1 VAPRLWGSLHLVYQ
15 YTFDIIKIIRTGNKL
30 ATTVYD
36 VEEIELQNGNKVKLK
51 PLSIKEL
58 RKFMVVIAKTGQVS
72 TEDDTLNILIEAC
85 GVALEKQLPELV
97 ADRDAFEDALDV
109 PTINRILEV
118 CGGINMSDPNQ
129 LAATVL
135 AGQN

>member
-1 VAPRLWGSLHLVYQ
+1 M
-15 YTFDIIKIIRTGNKL
+15 

>member
-1 VAPRLWGSLHLVYQ
+1 M
-15 YTFDIIKIIRTGNKL
+15 

-51 PLSIKEL
+51 PLSIKQL
-58 RKFMVVIAKTGQVS
+58 RKFMAAVQKTQEA
-72 TEDDTLNILIEAC
+72 TDENATLSVLIDAC
-85 GVALEKQLPELV
+85 AVALETQLPDLV
-97 ADRDAFEDALDV
+97 KDRDLLEEALDV

-118 CGGINMSDPNQ
+118 CGGIKMDDPN
-129 LAATVL
+129 LIAAAVL

>member
-1 VAPRLWGSLHLVYQ
+1 M
-15 YTFDIIKIIRTGNKL
+15 

-36 VEEIELQNGNKVKLK
+36 VEEIQLQNGATVKLK
-51 PLSIKEL
+51 PLTIKEL
-58 RKFMVVIAKTGQVS
+58 RKFMVVIQKTAEVTS
-72 TEDDTLNILIEAC
+72 EDETLSILIEAC
-85 GVALEKQLPELV
+85 AVALEKQLPELV
-97 ADRDAFEDALDV
+97 KDIDAFEDTLDV

-118 CGGINMSDPNQ
+118 CGGIKMDDPNL